1 MQGKERIKSNFKK
14 IIIILAIILLIFA
27 IYTISQ
33 TYSKY
38 ISSAD
43 GETSMDIAKWHILVN
58 NTHIT
63 SGSDISNTIEP
74 IFPGNDHIRE
84 GIIAPTAE
92 GYFDLHLDFE
102 EVDVSFKYEITM
114 KSSDENIV
122 HDMTVSGYS
131 FDGGVNII
139 SFTDETIIEEDIV
152 LTSGIDERDIR
163 VYLKWIDGDD
173 ETMDN
178 EDDTLTTVGSNNLAL
193 VDVIVE
199 FTQITE

>member
-1 MQGKERIKSNFKK
+1 MQGKERRKSNFKK

-84 GIIAPTAE
+84 GIIAPTVE

-178 EDDTLTTVGSNNLAL
+178 ADDTLTTVGSNNLAL

>member
-1 MQGKERIKSNFKK
+1 MQ
-14 IIIILAIILLIFA
+14 
-27 IYTISQ
+27 
-33 TYSKY
+33 
-38 ISSAD
+38 
-43 GETSMDIAKWHILVN
+43 
-58 NTHIT
+58 
-63 SGSDISNTIEP
+63 
-74 IFPGNDHIRE
+74 
-84 GIIAPTAE
+84 
-92 GYFDLHLDFE
+92 
-102 EVDVSFKYEITM
+102 
-114 KSSDENIV
+114 SSDENIV

-163 VYLKWIDGDD
+163 VYLKWIDGDN

-193 VDVIVE
+193 IDVIVE